1 VTDDELDRWWPD
13 LAAVV
18 AEMRR
23 ATQSEVADRLLDAV
37 QAGSTSGEIL
47 GGVGAVLREKRALR
61 AELQDAAAHAWDSVM
76 ADVEKAFPSARPL
89 QWLGRPKKP

>member
-13 LAAVV
+13 LAAIV

-37 QAGSTSGEIL
+37 QSGSTSSEIL
-47 GGVGAVLREKRALR
+47 GGVGTVLREQRAFR
-61 AELQDAAAHAWDSVM
+61 AELSDAAAQAWDAVM
-76 ADVEKAFPSARPL
+76 ADVEKAFPSVKPL
-89 QWLGRPKKP
+89 QWLGRPKKY